1 MAKKGNRGASRK
13 TTRPPVQGTA
23 NSGTNTQEKKS
34 PAATPA
40 EVPKTTIEDVKA
52 STSQADF
59 EKKKEA
65 LIAQVIQDVEELEA
79 SKDEAEKAAKLAKE

>member
-1 MAKKGNRGASRK
+1 MAKKGNRGAARK

-40 EVPKTTIEDVKA
+40 EVPKTTIEDVKVLLRKQ
-52 STSQADF
+52 S
-59 EKKKEA
+59 KK
-65 LIAQVIQDVEELEA
+65 
-79 SKDEAEKAAKLAKE
+79 SRNGKLQRTRLKKLPNLPKKNLPR